1 MFVNIKEEKKVEYL
15 ELIHALFAASMI
27 MFKTNMRLNIAL
39 SVAYVFAIFIALYVF
54 SRKGSLNTKKQ
65 NRSRFSRI
73 K

>member
-27 MFKTNMRLNIAL
+27 VFKTNMRLNIAI

>member
-27 MFKTNMRLNIAL
+27 MFETNMRLNIAI

>member
-27 MFKTNMRLNIAL
+27 MFKTNMRLNIAI

-54 SRKGSLNTKKQ
+54 SRQESLKTKKA
-65 NRSRFSRI
+65 

>member
-27 MFKTNMRLNIAL
+27 MFKTNMRLNIAI